1 MQNSRNP
8 VLFLRKLHVSLR
20 GLRRAEEWR
29 VYCGVALLAGALSGL
44 LLLQA
49 AALHGETRAASVP
62 GQKHV
67 ELRVEIPR
75 VEPVARQQAEPQPA
89 AQAERS
95 AAGGRARGEWYYS
108 EVHRDWRYRTVP

>member
-49 AALHGETRAASVP
+49 AALHGEMRAASVL

-75 VEPVARQQAEPQPA
+75 VEPVERASERQDEVREATQAPA
-89 AQAERS
+89 QTAV
-95 AAGGRARGEWYYS
+95 RGEWYYS
-108 EVHRDWRYRTVP
+108 ETHRDWRYRKIP